1 MGPVVICGSEVV
13 DIPVFAHGYDLLAA
27 CQICHGYQPKTVD
40 LHRRKWWFGKGS
52 VLIAIAQLM

>member
-27 CQICHGYQPKTVD
+27 CQVCHGYQLKTVD
-40 LHRRKWWFGKGS
+40 LHRRRWWFGTGI
-52 VLIAIAQLM
+52 VF